1 MADPLPRSPAAPS
14 AATGSEG
21 DWPAQVTGQLVRVVD
36 RIKQNTTTRATTAVR
51 AVVYGIIA
59 AWLGIAIAVL
69 AFIGLFRL
77 VDRIRNLVIEDSVW
91 LTYFI
96 VGALFV
102 VVGAIVFATRKPR
115 T

>member
-1 MADPLPRSPAAPS
+1 MADTLPRSSAAPT
-14 AATGSEG
+14 AAAARDG

-36 RIKQNTTTRATTAVR
+36 RIKDNTTRRATVAVR

-77 VDRIRNLVIEDSVW
+77 ADRVRNLIVEDSVW
-91 LTYFI
+91 LTYFA
-96 VGALFV
+96 VGVLFTV
-102 VVGAIVFATRKPR
+102 TGAVLFAMRKPR